1 MGIVIDFYK
10 AAAKLDANKLDANK
24 LGGKGTSDEEMGPWA
39 RYIDS
44 IENGGPLKV
53 GPDGDLLKAIHND
66 PRFLRLKAA
75 IDQGDFE

>member
-1 MGIVIDFYK
+1 MGTVIDFYK
-10 AAAKLDANKLDANK
+10 EAAKQDTNKLDANK
-24 LGGKGTSDEEMGPWA
+24 LGGEEMGPWA